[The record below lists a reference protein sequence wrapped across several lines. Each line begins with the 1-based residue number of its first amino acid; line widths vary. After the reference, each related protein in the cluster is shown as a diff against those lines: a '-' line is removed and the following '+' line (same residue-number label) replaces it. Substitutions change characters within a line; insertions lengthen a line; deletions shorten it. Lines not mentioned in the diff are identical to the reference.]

1 MKVRESGMP
10 DEETWE
16 TFFSPPD
23 ILWALGIDSSIRDLA
38 EFGCGYGTFTLPAAE
53 TITGTLY
60 AIEIETRLI
69 SIVKDKIRTHGI
81 RNVLCIHRD
90 FISEGTGLD
99 DDSVDYV
106 MLFNILHDERPD
118 RILREA
124 YRIVKPGGKI
134 GIIHWNYDQSTP
146 RGPPMEIRPRS
157 GECREWAEEAGFQ
170 YVTKYDLKPY
180 HYGLVFSKPSFLL
193 THEAAD
199 VRYE

>member
-10 DEETWE
+10 DEEIWE

-23 ILWALGIDSSIRDLA
+23 IFRALGIDSSIRDLA

-53 TITGTLY
+53 SISGSLY
-60 AIEIETRLI
+60 AIEIDPRLI
-69 SIVKDKIRTHGI
+69 SIVKDKIRIHGV

-90 FISEGTGLD
+90 FMSEGTGLD

-146 RGPPMEIRPRS
+146 RGPPLEIRPRP
-157 GECREWAEEAGFQ
+157 GQCREWAEEAGFR
-170 YVTKYDLKPY
+170 YITNYDLKPY
-180 HYGLVFSKPSFLL
+180 HYGLVFLKALL
-193 THEAAD
+193 P
-199 VRYE
+199 VNS

>member
-10 DEETWE
+10 DEEIWE
-16 TFFSPPD
+16 TFFSPTD
-23 ILWALGIDSSIRDLA
+23 IFWALGIDSSIRDLA

-53 TITGTLY
+53 TISGTLY
-60 AIEIETRLI
+60 AVEIDPHLI
-69 SIVKDKIRTHGI
+69 SIVKDKIRIHGV
-81 RNVLCIHRD
+81 RNILCIHRD

-157 GECREWAEEAGFQ
+157 GQCREWAEEAGFR
-170 YVTKYDLKPY
+170 YVTNYDLKPY
-180 HYGLVFSKPSFLL
+180 HYGLVFLRPSF
-193 THEAAD
+193 
-199 VRYE
+199 R